1 MEFLIPISLFV
12 VIAVIV
18 NIFTERNTERIKLK
32 IIEHAISEGKYDANL
47 KELFDATMKK
57 SATLAHIK
65 WGFIL
70 IGLGLALIIGQFVPI
85 FYDDKATLSLMFILS
100 GIALIIYHF
109 VFYKKGNE

>member
-12 VIAVIV
+12 IIAVIV
-18 NIFTERNTERIKLK
+18 NIITERNTERMKLK
-32 IIEHAISEGKYDANL
+32 IIERAISEEKYDANL
-47 KELFDATMKK
+47 KELFEESIKK
-57 SATLAHIK
+57 KETLSHIK
-65 WGFIL
+65 WGIIL
-70 IGLGLALIIGQFVPI
+70 IGLGLALIIGQFIPF